1 MGKSAPK
8 QPDPYATAQAQ
19 GAMNADTARVQA
31 TLNRGDTYT
40 PFGSVTNRD
49 MGGDRWRTDVNL
61 SPDQQ
66 RLYDQGVQLDTQ
78 TGQLALDQIPAVR
91 NLLSQPF
98 ARDDADA
105 RDRATAGIMSR
116 LEPQFARDREGLEG
130 RLLSQ
135 GFQPGTEA
143 YRRAADEH
151 NRAVTDARM
160 QATTAGLG
168 ESRAGAAFNNAQR
181 AQQVG
186 ELGMLFG
193 LGPGMQMPQGA
204 QMAPVG
210 VNSPDMMGAVQNN
223 YNQRT
228 AQYGAN
234 MGAMAGL
241 GAAGLSAGMQYGL
254 PALLALSDRR
264 AKENIERVGELDNGL
279 PVYAYNYKAGGPTH
293 IGLMAQ
299 DVEKKNPEAVGR
311 IFGMKGVDYARA
323 VR

>member
-8 QPDPYATAQAQ
+8 PPDPYATAQAQ

-204 QMAPVG
+204 QMAPAG
-210 VNSPDMMGAVQNN
+210 VSPVDMMGMVSNN

-234 MGAMAGL
+234 MGAL
-241 GAAGLSAGMQYGL
+241 GQLGGSALAAYM
-254 PALLALSDRR
+254 LSDRR

-279 PVYAYNYKAGGPTH
+279 PVYAYNYKSGGPTH